1 MREGCLGRTDGLAPL
16 TGDQRRDLLEVID
29 DRHQRRLQSE
39 RVTAFNRNPRR
50 QSSESAGDLAV
61 KASRPRATGKKDGR
75 KTLTLESSFRS
86 KTLQGYVPRQ
96 CISVPPLHRSPHEV
110 LWSRIPF
117 PSNYL
122 QATGRF

>member
-50 QSSESAGDLAV
+50 QSSESAGDLADVQRALTSARLV
-61 KASRPRATGKKDGR
+61 K
-75 KTLTLESSFRS
+75 KTPEKHQL
-86 KTLQGYVPRQ
+86 
-96 CISVPPLHRSPHEV
+96 
-110 LWSRIPF
+110 
-117 PSNYL
+117 
-122 QATGRF
+122 